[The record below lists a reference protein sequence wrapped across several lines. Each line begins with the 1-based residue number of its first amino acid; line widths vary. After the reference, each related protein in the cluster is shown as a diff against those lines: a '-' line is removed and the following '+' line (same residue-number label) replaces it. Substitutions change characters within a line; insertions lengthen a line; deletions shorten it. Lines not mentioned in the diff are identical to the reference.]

1 MTMNA
6 ASAGFCRPS
15 DPYAM
20 ALAPSS
26 ICNSGK
32 APKLCPCMVGRS
44 FPQAPT
50 LHHPACKGGQVPGT
64 RIEGNFLYLVGQ
76 RPRWS
81 ACCPR
86 GARQGR
92 GGVGNHRT
100 RKGRPRPCG
109 VVGMVIHAGRFNRL
123 LARPLHSW
131 WGSGGGG
138 DLGRGAASHGVGALG
153 LSHLK
158 QVGKRV
164 A

>member
-6 ASAGFCRPS
+6 AAAGFCRPS

-76 RPRWS
+76 AYGGQLAVHGGRVRVGEGWGTIAPVRAVHALVVWS
-81 ACCPR
+81 GWLSMP
-86 GARQGR
+86 GALTGCWR
-92 GGVGNHRT
+92 V
-100 RKGRPRPCG
+100 PC
-109 VVGMVIHAGRFNRL
+109 V
-123 LARPLHSW
+123 P
-131 WGSGGGG
+131 GGG
-138 DLGRGAASHGVGALG
+138 LGEVATLG
-153 LSHLK
+153 EAQPRTGS
-158 QVGKRV
+158 
-164 A
+164 APWACPI